1 MGCYARISSK
11 RGGPHREA
19 DDGPL
24 DRFNSSPRWQGQAL
38 GLSGRWQARNNLKL
52 GKKSFRSPR
61 PALLLATVCI
71 ILSSVSLKAAET
83 NGTQGQDFA
92 AEAKLLYRVVAC
104 SGNTPLPAN
113 IDPKIVDQH
122 CVKLKAQMRRYRR
135 VYLARA
141 APFLATLRPSGLPD
155 TVVYP
160 FGGGDLLAALTTY
173 PDARRI
179 TTLSL
184 ELSGDP
190 RRITAID
197 NERLDKSLDIVD
209 HNIGGLLTANDSTT
223 ETLMDTQ
230 QGDLPGQLSYFLVAL
245 AVHGF
250 EPVSLRYFHV
260 QPDGSLHYHTAADVS
275 AMETRVAHARHGK
288 WTSPDFSEAFAN
300 SELVFRPVGADGPLR
315 VHRHIGA
322 NLRDDSLKQNGP
334 ILTYLRSQGHVAA
347 MTKAASYCLWNSRF
361 SRIRDYLLANMVF
374 MISDGTGIPPE
385 IAQQAGF
392 VLETYGSF
400 KGAMC
405 FDDCPSTEYNDQF
418 KDLWASQPQRKLG
431 FRYGYVDS
439 KSSYHLLVTRRASPA
454 KP

>member
-1 MGCYARISSK
+1 
-11 RGGPHREA
+11 
-19 DDGPL
+19 L
-24 DRFNSSPRWQGQAL
+24 DF
-38 GLSGRWQARNNLKL
+38 RNQSTL
-52 GKKSFRSPR
+52 PAP
-61 PALLLATVCI
+61 PALLAATLCL
-71 ILSSVSLKAAET
+71 ILCSAGARAQT
-83 NGTQGQDFA
+83 AGAGGADFA

-104 SGNTPLPAN
+104 SGNAPLPAN
-113 IDPKIVDQH
+113 LDPKIIDRH
-122 CVKLKAQMRRYRR
+122 CQPLKARMDRYRR

-141 APFLATLRPSGLPD
+141 QPFLAALRPSGLPD

-190 RRITAID
+190 RRITKID
-197 NERLDKSLDIVD
+197 NIHLDQSLNVVG

-223 ETLMDTQ
+223 EALMDTQ

-250 EPVSLRYFHV
+250 EPVALRYFHV
-260 QPDGSLHYHTAADVS
+260 QPDGSLHYYTAAEVS
-275 AMETRVAHARHGK
+275 AMETRVAHARHGE

-300 SELVFRPVGADGPLR
+300 SELVFRPVGSDGPLR

-322 NLRDDSLKQNGP
+322 NLRDDSLKDNGP
-334 ILTYLRSQGHVAA
+334 ILSYLRSQGRVVA
-347 MTKAASYCLWNSRF
+347 MTKAASYCLWNVRF
-361 SRIRDYLLANMVF
+361 SRIRNYLLANMVF
-374 MISDGTGIPPE
+374 MISDGTGIPP
-385 IAQQAGF
+385 ALARQAGF
-392 VLETYGSF
+392 VQDTYGSF

-405 FDDCPSTEYNDQF
+405 FDDCPSTTYNDQF
-418 KDLWASQPQRKLG
+418 QDLWASQPQRKLG

-439 KSSYHLLVTRRASPA
+439 KGSYHLLVTRRASPA
-454 KP
+454 KL

>member
-1 MGCYARISSK
+1 M
-11 RGGPHREA
+11 
-19 DDGPL
+19 L
-24 DRFNSSPRWQGQAL
+24 
-38 GLSGRWQARNNLKL
+38 
-52 GKKSFRSPR
+52 
-61 PALLLATVCI
+61 
-71 ILSSVSLKAAET
+71 LSSSCAKARGTAS
-83 NGTQGQDFA
+83 TQGADFA

-104 SGNTPLPAN
+104 SGTTALPAN
-113 IDPKIVDQH
+113 IDAKVVDQH
-122 CVKLKAQMRRYRR
+122 CLKLQARMQRYRR

-141 APFLATLRPSGLPD
+141 TPFLAGLRPNGLPD

-190 RRITAID
+190 RRIASID
-197 NERLDKSLDIVD
+197 SERLDKSLDIVD

-260 QPDGSLHYHTAADVS
+260 QPDGSLHYYTTADVS
-275 AMETRVAHARHGK
+275 AMESRVAHARHGK

-315 VHRHIGA
+315 IHRHIGA
-322 NLRDDSLKQNGP
+322 NLRDDSLRQNGP
-334 ILTYLRSQGHVAA
+334 ILTYLRSQGRVAA
-347 MTKAASYCLWNSRF
+347 MTKAASYCLWNPRF
-361 SRIRDYLLANMVF
+361 SRIRNYLLSNMVF

-385 IAQQAGF
+385 IAQHAGF
-392 VLETYGSF
+392 LQETYGSF

-405 FDDCPSTEYNDQF
+405 FDHCPSTEYNDQF

-439 KSSYHLLVTRRASPA
+439 KSSNHLLVTRRDPLA
-454 KP
+454 KL

>member
-1 MGCYARISSK
+1 LESR
-11 RGGPHREA
+11 
-19 DDGPL
+19 
-24 DRFNSSPRWQGQAL
+24 
-38 GLSGRWQARNNLKL
+38 
-52 GKKSFRSPR
+52 KKSFRSSR
-61 PALLLATVCI
+61 LALLLATICI
-71 ILSSVSLKAAET
+71 ILSSATVKAAET
-83 NGTQGQDFA
+83 DGTQGEDFS
-92 AEAKLLYRVVAC
+92 AEARLLYRVVAC
-104 SGNTPLPAN
+104 RGNTALPAN
-113 IDPKIVDQH
+113 LDRQIVDRH
-122 CVKLKAQMRRYRR
+122 CVKLKARMQRYRR

-141 APFLATLRPSGLPD
+141 APFLAALRPSGLPD

-190 RRITAID
+190 RRITTID
-197 NERLDKSLDIVD
+197 SERLDKSLDIVD

-275 AMETRVAHARHGK
+275 AMETRVAQARHGK

-300 SELVFRPVGADGPLR
+300 SELIFRPVGADGPLR

-322 NLRDDSLKQNGP
+322 NLRDDSLRQDGP
-334 ILTYLRSQGHVAA
+334 ILTYLRSQGRVAA
-347 MTKAASYCLWNSRF
+347 MTKAASYCLWNPRF
-361 SRIRDYLLANMVF
+361 SRIRNYLLSNMVF

-385 IAQQAGF
+385 LAQQAGF
-392 VLETYGSF
+392 VQETYGSF

-418 KDLWASQPQRKLG
+418 KDLWANQPQRKLG

-439 KSSYHLLVTRRASPA
+439 KSSYHLLVTRRAPPA
-454 KP
+454 KL

>member
-1 MGCYARISSK
+1 LE
-11 RGGPHREA
+11 RG
-19 DDGPL
+19 
-24 DRFNSSPRWQGQAL
+24 NKSAL
-38 GLSGRWQARNNLKL
+38 P
-52 GKKSFRSPR
+52 PR
-61 PALLLATVCI
+61 PALFLAVIGI
-71 ILSSVSLKAAET
+71 ILSSACARAAKT
-83 NGTQGQDFA
+83 DSAQGEDFG

-104 SGNTPLPAN
+104 SGNAALPAN
-113 IDPKIVDQH
+113 IDPEIVDRH
-122 CVKLKAQMRRYRR
+122 CQQLKARMQRYRR

-141 APFLATLRPSGLPD
+141 TPFLAALRPSGLPD

-179 TTLSL
+179 ITLSL

-190 RRITAID
+190 RRITKID
-197 NERLDKSLDIVD
+197 KTRLDQSLDVVD

-250 EPVSLRYFHV
+250 EPVALRYFHI
-260 QPDGSLHYHTAADVS
+260 QPDGSLHYYSRAEVR
-275 AMETRVAHARHGK
+275 AMETRLAGARHRK

-300 SELVFRPVGADGPLR
+300 SELVFRPVHGDGPLR

-322 NLRDDSLKQNGP
+322 NLRDDSLRNNGP
-334 ILTYLRSQGHVAA
+334 ILTYLRKQGQVAA

-361 SRIRDYLLANMVF
+361 SRIRNYLLSNMVF
-374 MISDGTGIPPE
+374 MISDATGIPP
-385 IAQQAGF
+385 ALASQAGF
-392 VLETYGSF
+392 VQETYGRF
-400 KGAMC
+400 EGAMC

-418 KDLWASQPQRKLG
+418 RDLWASQPERKLG
-431 FRYGYVDS
+431 FRYGYVDA
-439 KSSYHLLVTRRASPA
+439 KSSDHLLVTRRAPPA
-454 KP
+454 KS